1 MKTVKTFMTYFL
13 QVLFCGDSPEDLNS
27 HFSEDI
33 CAVCTAKGKK
43 SIGREEALRTLLPE
57 ERVPYLR
64 CDIVDFTITEPAKNV
79 YCTVSDC
86 ILPYRDSHDSCALR
100 VSAVVLGET
109 SQYSVVQ
116 IHISPLS
123 GEGEREGYGGE
134 AAAALRS
141 DIDLYR
147 KQLDAAI
154 QHCGMSL
161 WDFDIRKRCIYQ
173 RNHSIEMHGL
183 VSMIENVPDS
193 LIQSGY
199 VHPAS
204 ADAFLEMYRLLLSGE
219 PKVEGVFRVRN
230 AEQTGYWW
238 EKITYLTEYDACR
251 RPVKAIG
258 FSTDITE
265 HMLVQQELKRMSLQK
280 ELLAQKTLLN
290 MVIDFT
296 SGRVLDIDASRLDSV
311 YSDEIN
317 SYDDFLFLL
326 YRHTVDARQRGRIEW
341 MLDRVNLQKRYED
354 GEENT
359 CFDFL
364 CSRPGQEPVWA
375 QFVLQVKRSQ
385 ENDHVIGKGY
395 VENINER
402 KQTEINLKSHAE
414 MDGLTQVYNRET
426 FRMLTDNA
434 LSTRSGSRLIVLG
447 ILDVDNFKSINDEY
461 GHAIGDAALQKVAKA
476 LKSVFR
482 QEDFVGRLGGD
493 EFMFT
498 LSEFAEITV
507 LKRKLNQLFKR
518 LHASDSLVTAPLYVS
533 IGIAVAPW
541 DGDTFD
547 DLYQKAD
554 TALYRAKNAGKNDW
568 CIYQGTMEEIIHYSK
583 KEVKVK

>member
-1 MKTVKTFMTYFL
+1 MKTVKTFMTLFL
-13 QVLFCGDSPEDLNS
+13 QVLFCGDFLEDLNS
-27 HFSEDI
+27 YFSEDVCVI
-33 CAVCTAKGKK
+33 CITKGKK
-43 SIGREEALRTLLPE
+43 SIGRDDTLHTLWPE
-57 ERVPYLR
+57 ERIPFLR
-64 CDIVDFTITEPAKNV
+64 CDIVDFSITEPVKNV

-86 ILPYRDSHDSCALR
+86 VLPHRDSRGSCALR
-100 VSAVVLGET
+100 VSSVVIGT
-109 SQYSVVQ
+109 AGQYSIVQ
-116 IHISPLS
+116 IQISPLS
-123 GEGEREGYGGE
+123 GNGEMEGGGE
-134 AAAALRS
+134 PDADSLRD

-147 KQLDAAI
+147 RQLDAAI

-161 WDFDIRKRCIYQ
+161 WDFDIKKRCIYQ
-173 RNHSIEMHGL
+173 RNNSIEMHGL
-183 VSMIENVPDS
+183 ASMIENVPDS

-199 VHPAS
+199 VHPTS
-204 ADAFLEMYRLLLSGE
+204 AEAFLEMYRLLMSGE
-219 PKVEGVFRVRN
+219 PKAEGIFRVRN

-238 EKITYLTEYDACR
+238 EKITYLTEYDTSH

-265 HMLVQQELKRMSLQK
+265 HVLVQKELQRMNLQK
-280 ELLAQKTLLN
+280 ELLTQKTLLN

-296 SGRVLDIDASRLDSV
+296 SGRVLDLDASRLDPVSP
-311 YSDEIN
+311 DETN
-317 SYDDFLFLL
+317 SYDDFLLLL

-341 MLDRVNLQKRYED
+341 MLDQVNLQRRYEE

-375 QFVLQVKRSQ
+375 QFVLHVKRNQ
-385 ENDHVIGKGY
+385 ENDHLIGKGY
-395 VENINER
+395 VENIHER
-402 KQTEINLKSHAE
+402 KQVEMDLKSHAE

-434 LSTRSGSRLIVLG
+434 LSARSGSRLIIFG
-447 ILDVDNFKSINDEY
+447 ILDVDNFKSINDEF

-493 EFMFT
+493 EFMFA

-507 LKRKLNQLFKR
+507 LKRKLNQLFRR
-518 LHASDSLVTAPLYVS
+518 LHASDSLVTVPLYVS

-541 DGDTFD
+541 DGDSFD
-547 DLYQKAD
+547 SLYQKAD
-554 TALYRAKNAGKNDW
+554 IALYRAKNAGKNDW
-568 CIYQGTMEEIIHYSK
+568 CIYQGTMEEISHYSE
-583 KEVKVK
+583 KEVKTI

>member
-1 MKTVKTFMTYFL
+1 MNTVKTFMTSVL
-13 QVLFCGDSPEDLNS
+13 QVLFCGETQEGLNF
-27 HFSEDI
+27 HFSEDV
-33 CAVCTAKGKK
+33 CAVCIAKGKK
-43 SIGREEALRTLLPE
+43 SIGRDEVLETILPE
-57 ERVPYLR
+57 RAPFLR
-64 CDIVDFTITEPAKNV
+64 CDIVDFSVTEPAKNI

-86 ILPYRDSHDSCALR
+86 ILPYRDTDGSCALC
-100 VSAVVLGET
+100 VSAVVLGKT
-109 SQYSVVQ
+109 SQYSIVQ
-116 IHISPLS
+116 MQLSPLS
-123 GEGEREGYGGE
+123 ENGEMEGYE
-134 AAAALRS
+134 KQAAAALLN

-147 KQLDAAI
+147 KQLDVAI

-161 WDFDIRKRCIYQ
+161 WDFDIQKRCIYQ
-173 RNHSIEMHGL
+173 RNNSLEMHGL

-199 VHPAS
+199 VHTAS
-204 ADAFLEMYRLLLSGE
+204 TEAFLEMYRLLISGE

-238 EKITYLTEYDACR
+238 EKITYLTEYDASH

-265 HMLVQQELKRMSLQK
+265 HMLVQQELQRMNLQK
-280 ELLAQKTLLN
+280 ELLTQKTLLN

-326 YRHTVDARQRGRIEW
+326 YRHTVDARERGRIEW
-341 MLDRVNLQKRYED
+341 MLDRGNLQKRYED
-354 GEENT
+354 GEDNT
-359 CFDFL
+359 CFDFR
-364 CSRPGQEPVWA
+364 CSVQGREPVWA
-375 QFVLQVKRSQ
+375 QFVLHVDQSQ
-385 ENDHVIGKGY
+385 ENVHLIGKGY

-402 KQTEINLKSHAE
+402 KQAEINLKSHAE

-434 LSTRSGSRLIVLG
+434 LSTRSGRRLIILG
-447 ILDVDNFKSINDEY
+447 ILDVDNFKSINDKY

-493 EFMFT
+493 EFMFS

-518 LHASDSLVTAPLYVS
+518 LHASDSLVTTPLYVS
-533 IGIAVAPW
+533 VGIAVAPW
-541 DGDTFD
+541 DGDSFD
-547 DLYQKAD
+547 GLYQKAD
-554 TALYRAKNAGKNDW
+554 IALYRAKNAGKNDW
-568 CIYQGTMEEIIHYSK
+568 CVYQRTMDEIIHYSK

>member
-1 MKTVKTFMTYFL
+1 MKTVKMFMTSIL
-13 QVLFCGDSPEDLNS
+13 QVLLCGDSPEDLNS
-27 HFSEDI
+27 DFSEDVCAI
-33 CAVCTAKGKK
+33 CIVKGKK
-43 SIGREEALRTLLPE
+43 SIGREDALKTLLPE
-57 ERVPYLR
+57 KGPFLR
-64 CDIVDFTITEPAKNV
+64 CDIIDFSVTEPAKNV
-79 YCTVSDC
+79 YCTVSSC
-86 ILPYRDSHDSCALR
+86 ILPYRNTGGSCALC
-100 VSAVVLGET
+100 VSAVVLGEGG
-109 SQYSVVQ
+109 QYSIVQ
-116 IHISPLS
+116 IQISPLS
-123 GEGEREGYGGE
+123 GNGEMEDGKGQ
-134 AAAALRS
+134 AAAALRN

-161 WDFDIRKRCIYQ
+161 WDFDIKKRCIYQ
-173 RNHSIEMHGL
+173 RNNSIDMHGL
-183 VSMIENVPDS
+183 ASMIENVPDS
-193 LIQSGY
+193 LIESEY

-204 ADAFLEMYRLLLSGE
+204 AETFLEMYRKLLSGE

-238 EKITYLTEYDACR
+238 EKITYLTEYDASH

-265 HMLVQQELKRMSLQK
+265 HMLVQQELQRMNMQK
-280 ELLAQKTLLN
+280 ELLTQKTLLN

-296 SGRVLDIDASRLDSV
+296 SGRVLDLDASRLDPVSQ
-311 YSDEIN
+311 DETN

-341 MLDRVNLQKRYED
+341 MLDRANLQKRYEE

-364 CSRPGQEPVWA
+364 CSRLGQEPVWA
-375 QFVLQVKRSQ
+375 QFVLHVKRNQ
-385 ENDHVIGKGY
+385 ENNHLIGKGY

-402 KQTEINLKSHAE
+402 KQAEMDLKSHAE

-434 LSTRSGSRLIVLG
+434 LSTRSGSRLIILG
-447 ILDVDNFKSINDEY
+447 ILDVDNFKSINDKF
-461 GHAIGDAALQKVAKA
+461 GHAVGDAALQKVAKA

-493 EFMFT
+493 EFMFA

-518 LHASDSLVTAPLYVS
+518 LHASDSLVTVPLYAS

-541 DGDTFD
+541 DSDSFD
-547 DLYQKAD
+547 GLYRKAD
-554 TALYRAKNAGKNDW
+554 IALYRAKNAGKNDW
-568 CIYQGTMEEIIHYSK
+568 CIYQGTMEEIIHYSE
-583 KEVKVK
+583 KEVKNK